1 MKNILFIICSSIIIF
16 SCKKEDNPPPAETV
30 DPNASLKEGLVA
42 YYPFNGNVNDESGN
56 SLNGTIVGNVT
67 FSDNRYFES
76 NKSIKLNSGT
86 SYVKVADDPKLQ
98 LKQKMSIYMEFM
110 PEENAVATL
119 IGKRDNGIGSQAF
132 QIAIN
137 YQSPVVFQLI
147 KGGRCSNNNLASDWS
162 YTFSDTNIPIMKDC
176 WNYLVTIF
184 DGTSQKVYLNG
195 KLAVNLPVNFS
206 EMGACQPS
214 EMRFGYWWT
223 GDPLPFK
230 GKLDEIRIY
239 NRALTEAEIGKLYKL
254 D

>member
-1 MKNILFIICSSIIIF
+1 MIKTILFVCSAMLIL
-16 SCKKEDNPPPAETV
+16 SCSKESTPPVETI

-56 SLNGTIVGNVT
+56 NLNGSIVGNVG

-76 NKSIKLNSGT
+76 NKCIKLSGGN
-86 SYVKVADDPKLQ
+86 SYVKVADNPKLQ

-119 IGKRDNGIGSQAF
+119 IGKRENGIGPQAW
-132 QIAIN
+132 QLAIN

-147 KGGRCSNNNLASDWS
+147 KGGKCSNSNVTSDWS
-162 YTFSDTNIPIMKDC
+162 YSFSDTNIPIMKDC
-176 WNYLVTIF
+176 WNYLIAIY

-195 KLAVNLPVNFS
+195 KLAVNLSVNFS

-239 NRALTEAEIGKLYKL
+239 DRVLTESEMGKLYKL

>member
-1 MKNILFIICSSIIIF
+1 MKKTVFVICMAMSILSCS
-16 SCKKEDNPPPAETV
+16 KETTPPAQNV

-56 SLNGTIVGNVT
+56 SLNGTIVGNVS
-67 FSDNRYFES
+67 FSDNKYFE
-76 NKSIKLNSGT
+76 NGKCIKLPGGA
-86 SYVKVADDPKLQ
+86 SYVKVPDDPKLQ
-98 LKQKMSIYMEFM
+98 LKQKMSIYLEFM
-110 PEENAVATL
+110 PEDNSVSTL
-119 IGKRDNGIGSQAF
+119 IGKRENGAGPQAW
-132 QIAIN
+132 QVALN

-147 KGGRCSNNNLASDWS
+147 KGGKCSNNNILSDWS
-162 YTFSDTNIPIMKDC
+162 TSFSDVNIPIMVDC
-176 WNYLVTIF
+176 WNYLVVIY

-195 KLAVNLPVNFS
+195 KLASNTPVNFT

-214 EMRFGYWWT
+214 EMRFGYWWS
-223 GDPLPFK
+223 GDPIPFK